1 VAITVAAGFLLLGFI
16 GVLIWCMRRQKRK
29 IPVNGGYV
37 MPSTLA
43 SSPES
48 GKIYIPQLLVKLDQ
62 RVSENV

>member
-1 VAITVAAGFLLLGFI
+1 
-16 GVLIWCMRRQKRK
+16 MRRQKRK

>member
-1 VAITVAAGFLLLGFI
+1 
-16 GVLIWCMRRQKRK
+16 MRRQKRK

-48 GKIYIPQLLVKLDQ
+48 GKFTLVMWLEPVYCSFILFVYQLKIRTFHEVELDLK
-62 RVSENV
+62 STS